1 MDAPSLKPLRAVL
14 NQPGPIMNMNF
25 TTPTPRCS
33 AGFSLIEVL
42 ITMVILAFGLLGIA
56 SMLLNG
62 MSLNNASYLR
72 SVATQQAY
80 DMGDRIRA
88 NGAGAIAG
96 NYNAITYPP
105 ATSCGTC
112 TNCSVANQAAYD
124 GCVWNKENA
133 AQLPFGRG
141 AVTRA
146 GADFIITVSWDNNKD
161 GVVDSNDYF
170 VDSDG
175 NGSKDASYSVRVQ
188 P

>member
-1 MDAPSLKPLRAVL
+1 MTRELRI
-14 NQPGPIMNMNF
+14 PH
-25 TTPTPRCS
+25 PTH
-33 AGFSLIEVL
+33 AGGFSLIEVL
-42 ITMVILAFGLLGIA
+42 ITIVILSFGLLGIA

-62 MSLNNASYLR
+62 MKMNNASYLR

-88 NGAGAIAG
+88 NSAGAMAG

-105 ATSCGTC
+105 AATC
-112 TNCSVANQAAYD
+112 TNCTSASCSPANIAASD
-124 GCVWNKENA
+124 GCNWNKENA
-133 AQLPFGRG
+133 ALLPMGQG
-141 AVTRA
+141 AVTRD
-146 GADFIITVSWDNNKD
+146 GTDFIVTVSWDNNKD
-161 GVVDSNDYF
+161 GVVDANDYF

>member
-1 MDAPSLKPLRAVL
+1 M
-14 NQPGPIMNMNF
+14 NQN
-25 TTPTPRCS
+25 TQTPHPNHS

-42 ITMVILAFGLLGIA
+42 ITIVILGFGLLGIA

-62 MSLNNASYLR
+62 ISLNNASYLR

-96 NYNAITYPP
+96 NYNAIAYPP
-105 ATSCGTC
+105 PSTCVVCTSS
-112 TNCSVANQAAYD
+112 CSVANLAASD
-124 GCVWNKENA
+124 ACNWNKDNA
-133 AQLPFGRG
+133 ALLPFGQG
-141 AVTRA
+141 AVTRS
-146 GADFIITVSWDNNKD
+146 GTDFIITVSWDNNKD
-161 GVVDSNDYF
+161 GVIDSNDYF